1 MTREEIVERLKKG
14 DRFYNPNTGGN
25 VIMSIIEWDGV
36 GENARALC
44 QNTTGCAWEE
54 DWDDMRFTINAF
66 LIGEYK
72 FV

>member
-14 DRFYNPNTGGN
+14 DRFYNPNTGGD

-36 GENARALC
+36 GENARAFC
-44 QNTTGCAWEE
+44 VGCGGGWAE